1 MARCR
6 RLVSNATNTSK
17 IHLDLLGRKTQQ
29 LQHDVMLFLSIPSDI
44 KYSKLVFKL

>member
-29 LQHDVMLFLSIPSDI
+29 LQHDVMLFLSIGI